1 MQTEK
6 KEDIALIKESGG
18 VDKSCFY
25 NKKRD
30 TFDSS
35 PLPRYKSPFFKYWN
49 WGGSAQ
55 DIGIMRFFTTLN

>member
-35 PLPRYKSPFFKYWN
+35 PLPRYKSSFFKYWN
-49 WGGSAQ
+49 WDGSAQ